1 MKKYQ
6 AIPKLPIVFEAVQY
20 TSEFNLESISD
31 KCKEINA
38 RGRHFI
44 DFLIKDDVLYAHKK
58 EYYGIGMQYTIPV
71 KLMSYLAF
79 LEDDLLIFTEEEFK
93 QNYVE
98 MQTITS

>member
-1 MKKYQ
+1 
-6 AIPKLPIVFEAVQY
+6 
-20 TSEFNLESISD
+20 
-31 KCKEINA
+31 
-38 RGRHFI
+38 
-44 DFLIKDDVLYAHKK
+44 
-58 EYYGIGMQYTIPV
+58 MQYTIPV